1 MEVDEVQTEDN
12 VIKENA
18 ALVQPDWDLALK
30 EMPRP
35 QFFVGV
41 RKHGE
46 KSVFANVEK
55 HGDDYICA
63 DSSFR
68 VSVQQ
73 SCNSLH
79 FESSTIS
86 TTFLSPVSEI
96 RDLHESAIQSI
107 DISCSGNLIVS
118 SDTSGSLIVSN
129 VMNGSLLR
137 DLKGHIMDVYK
148 CRFFPS
154 GLVVLSAGM
163 DMSVKVWSVETG
175 QCPRTFKGHTMAVTD
190 LAIIGVGREVL
201 SCSNDGTIIK
211 WLCADG
217 SEQERWRPEA
227 GLCNAMSIDRKSE
240 VFSVACEGKKC
251 MVYSVEGPTRATI
264 STDNVPTAVCIDH
277 ELDNVVCIGDEE
289 GMVSVYDTK
298 LKSYIYRLQT
308 NRGAVMKMMT
318 RDEGLFVAFKDGSM
332 CCYLRQ
338 CPTQSNISCPL
349 YEFTGSDCDPIY
361 DFCFNMKHLFTAS
374 RDRIVR
380 KYRIP

>member
-1 MEVDEVQTEDN
+1 MEVDEMQPEN
-12 VIKENA
+12 EVIKENA

-55 HGDDYICA
+55 EGDDYICA

-68 VSVQQ
+68 ISVQQ
-73 SCNSLH
+73 SCVGTVSFVDILLIRTPY
-79 FESSTIS
+79 SSS
-86 TTFLSPVSEI
+86 HLLLI
-96 RDLHESAIQSI
+96 RH
-107 DISCSGNLIVS
+107 SCRQCQKFVICTN
-118 SDTSGSLIVSN
+118 TSGSLIVSN

-175 QCPRTFKGHTMAVTD
+175 QCPRTFKGHTMAATD

-227 GLCNAMSIDRKSE
+227 GPCNAMSIDRKSE
-240 VFSVACEGKKC
+240 LFAVACEGKKC
-251 MVYSVEGPTRATI
+251 VVYSVEGPTKATI
-264 STDNVPTAVCIDH
+264 ATDNVPTAVCIDH
-277 ELDNVVCIGDEE
+277 ELDNIVYIGDEE

-298 LKSYIYRLQT
+298 LKSYIYRLRT

-338 CPTQSNISCPL
+338 CPPQSNISCPL

-374 RDRIVR
+374 RDRMVR